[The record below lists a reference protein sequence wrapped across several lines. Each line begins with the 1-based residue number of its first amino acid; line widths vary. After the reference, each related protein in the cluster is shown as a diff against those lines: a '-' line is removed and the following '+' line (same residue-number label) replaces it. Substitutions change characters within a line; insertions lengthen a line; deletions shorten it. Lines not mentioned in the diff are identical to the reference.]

1 MIKTKSGLRAVA
13 IFEAVKGLLVIS
25 AGVYLF
31 LLFHQLVHGVPGQF
45 SNPVHL
51 GPFKHFPNIARIL
64 FQNMSEDRLRF
75 LELLALLYSAMRF
88 VEAFGLWFGMR
99 WAEWFALLSGS
110 VYLPFELY
118 ELSKGFTWLKIGLL
132 TINLL
137 IVLYMAIVLRRSRLR
152 LIRESSSV

>member
-1 MIKTKSGLRAVA
+1 
-13 IFEAVKGLLVIS
+13 
-25 AGVYLF
+25 
-31 LLFHQLVHGVPGQF
+31 
-45 SNPVHL
+45 
-51 GPFKHFPNIARIL
+51 
-64 FQNMSEDRLRF
+64 MSEDRLRF